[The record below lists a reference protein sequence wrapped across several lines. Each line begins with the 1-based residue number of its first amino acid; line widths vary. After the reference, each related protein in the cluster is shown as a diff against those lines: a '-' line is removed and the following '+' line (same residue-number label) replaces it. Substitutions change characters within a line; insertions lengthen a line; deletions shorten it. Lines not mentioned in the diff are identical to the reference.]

1 MNTMEMIMRGKRIEQ
16 VESNYISSVLGYL
29 NVFGENINDCN
40 LESNT
45 VIKSFELAQGHLNM
59 SDVQVYALYLKNF
72 IINKHDISINSQIG
86 SYVEISQKFDKYK
99 KLLNACNDINEQDVG
114 TVIAYVK
121 LNGLTDF
128 LREQYID
135 FKILDKVSKSRTSY
149 SKEDSDRIFVLDNI
163 IAYGNGNN
171 NDNDNNKVFLKN
183 LD

>member
-72 IINKHDISINSQIG
+72 IINKQITRPALICR
-86 SYVEISQKFDKYK
+86 SCLFIIYFY
-99 KLLNACNDINEQDVG
+99 L
-114 TVIAYVK
+114 VK
-121 LNGLTDF
+121 
-128 LREQYID
+128 
-135 FKILDKVSKSRTSY
+135 
-149 SKEDSDRIFVLDNI
+149 
-163 IAYGNGNN
+163 
-171 NDNDNNKVFLKN
+171 
-183 LD
+183 